1 MLASRSRTLSA
12 TWVSPRSG
20 IPALPHLRRSGPAT
34 LKWLVRRA
42 TATTSQRGK
51 RKKPGTGPGSSRIRQ
66 LEQYLAVTG
75 LGCAPASEIL
85 AAQFRQRGDQFGAGQ
100 QVITIFRDHLGARA
114 VASDFER
121 VCPFAARQP

>member
-1 MLASRSRTLSA
+1 VAGPTGNRNNIA
-12 TWVSPRSG
+12 TRQKKKARHRAGLFGAG
-20 IPALPHLRRSGPAT
+20 I
-34 LKWLVRRA
+34 
-42 TATTSQRGK
+42 
-51 RKKPGTGPGSSRIRQ
+51 SRIRQ

-75 LGCAPASEIL
+75 LGRAPASEIL

-100 QVITIFRDHLGARA
+100 QVITIVRDHLGARA